1 MEVNH
6 RFTSHTPRQTFVAIK
21 PQQPQHSSLGTFFNR
36 VRKFDCFGLLK
47 SNRLSPEQR
56 DKEKGV
62 LDNEIR
68 KEKGV
73 IKITKGL
80 HLPYKHLVPKT
91 NNKIEK
97 RNNLASVGSALESV
111 VEE

>member
-1 MEVNH
+1 MEQGIALS
-6 RFTSHTPRQTFVAIK
+6 SHKIRRPTFIST
-21 PQQPQHSSLGTFFNR
+21 QQPQHSSLGTFFNR
-36 VRKFDCFGLLK
+36 ARKFDCFGIFR
-47 SNRLSPEQR
+47 SNKLSPEQR

-80 HLPYKHLVPKT
+80 HLPYQHLIPRT

-97 RNNLASVGSALESV
+97 RNNLASVGSTLESV